1 MSFKRLE
8 TRNNEI
14 VRIAWVLQEPS
25 GATLHRLYSWLISC
39 SSPVRL
45 GANACKEAEN
55 DVWL

>member
-39 SSPVRL
+39 SSPL
-45 GANACKEAEN
+45 
-55 DVWL
+55 